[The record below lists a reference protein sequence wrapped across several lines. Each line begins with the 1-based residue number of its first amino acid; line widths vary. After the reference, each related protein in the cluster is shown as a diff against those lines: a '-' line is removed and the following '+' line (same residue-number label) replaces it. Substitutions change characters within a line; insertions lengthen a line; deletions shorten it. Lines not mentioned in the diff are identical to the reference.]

1 MEKLNMTEAQLRS
14 WQPRR
19 PAAGLKQQI
28 FNPVTPVAAAP
39 SANRWWGALAPAMA
53 CVLFTLMAFK
63 HEGEGLDPKPVLSM
77 VMSNQS
83 RATYVPGG
91 AQTAQN
97 RLDTVTFDWTNR
109 SEIKS
114 IVGFKATTNFI
125 N

>member
-1 MEKLNMTEAQLRS
+1 MEKLNATEAQLRS

-19 PAAGLKQQI
+19 PTAGLKQRI
-28 FNPVTPVAAAP
+28 FNPVTTATTTP

-63 HEGEGLDPKPVLSM
+63 HDGDTLDTKPVLSM

-114 IVGFKATTNFI
+114 IVGFKPTTNFI